1 MPRSYPSS
9 NHPREVWAFVKHL
22 DHLFDRHFRQ
32 PIPMAGDRV
41 WLWRGLLLTMIFC
54 GIAGIPSLPENL
66 DAWQSNGDSAG
77 QSTDGQ
83 AEDQPED
90 SAGAN
95 DQSEQDS
102 TTESNQ
108 EGDEEIA
115 ASPEKMQET
124 PPENNEQVASEDVGK
139 WIMPATRVV
148 VLSLAAVMAVGIM
161 STMLT
166 ALVASEAG
174 RMSLMLA
181 VIGPVLAISQRGETG
196 TFTRGRIQ
204 GYIEAHPGIHFSA
217 LRDAL
222 SLANGVTAHHLHAL
236 EKEGRIMSWLDSHK
250 RRFASSGIDPKT
262 LSRIE
267 QPVVGMQQAILEVL
281 DSAGKLGMKSG
292 ELRLKMET
300 SRQLMSYHMKQL
312 DERGLVQAEGRGK
325 ARKWKLLEAG
335 RATLISSQHL

>member
-1 MPRSYPSS
+1 
-9 NHPREVWAFVKHL
+9 
-22 DHLFDRHFRQ
+22 
-32 PIPMAGDRV
+32 MAGDRV

-66 DAWQSNGDSAG
+66 DAWQSNGDSAD

-124 PPENNEQVASEDVGK
+124 PPENNEQVSSEDVGK

-292 ELRLKMET
+292 
-300 SRQLMSYHMKQL
+300 
-312 DERGLVQAEGRGK
+312 
-325 ARKWKLLEAG
+325 
-335 RATLISSQHL
+335 

>member
-1 MPRSYPSS
+1 
-9 NHPREVWAFVKHL
+9 
-22 DHLFDRHFRQ
+22 
-32 PIPMAGDRV
+32 MAGDRV
-41 WLWRGLLLTMIFC
+41 WLWRGLILTMIFC
-54 GIAGIPSLPENL
+54 GIAGIPSLPEHL
-66 DAWQSNGDSAG
+66 DAWQPN
-77 QSTDGQ
+77 
-83 AEDQPED
+83 AELQTGPLED
-90 SAGAN
+90 SSFEEPVEE
-95 DQSEQDS
+95 QSIEEQADEQD
-102 TTESNQ
+102 Q
-108 EGDEEIA
+108 GGDEETESA
-115 ASPEKMQET
+115 PSERQEALPESG
-124 PPENNEQVASEDVGK
+124 EQVAGEEVGK

-161 STMLT
+161 GTMLT

-181 VIGPVLAISQRGETG
+181 VIGPILAVSQRGESG

-204 GYIEAHPGIHFSA
+204 GYIEANPGIHFSA

-222 SLANGVTAHHLHAL
+222 LLANGVTAHHLHAL
-236 EKEGRIMSWLDSHK
+236 EKEGRIMSWLDNHK
-250 RRFASSGIDPKT
+250 RRFASSGIDPKM

-335 RATLISSQHL
+335 RAVLMSSQHL

>member
-1 MPRSYPSS
+1 
-9 NHPREVWAFVKHL
+9 
-22 DHLFDRHFRQ
+22 
-32 PIPMAGDRV
+32 MAGERV

-66 DAWQSNGDSAG
+66 DAWQSTDELQTDLLEDSSSEEPLEEQSNEEQAEG
-77 QSTDGQ
+77 QSK
-83 AEDQPED
+83 ED
-90 SAGAN
+90 SGTN
-95 DQSEQDS
+95 DQSTQDS
-102 TTESNQ
+102 TGEPDQGDDEKAES
-108 EGDEEIA
+108 A
-115 ASPEKMQET
+115 PATTRKS
-124 PPENNEQVASEDVGK
+124 PPESDEHVAGENVGK

-161 STMLT
+161 GTMLT
-166 ALVASEAG
+166 ALAASEAA

-181 VIGPVLAISQRGETG
+181 VLGPILAISQRGESG
-196 TFTRGRIQ
+196 TFTKGRIQ

-222 SLANGVTAHHLHAL
+222 TLANGVTAHHLHVL
-236 EKEGRIMSWLDSHK
+236 EKEGRIISWLDSTK
-250 RRFASSGIDPKT
+250 RRFASSGIDPKL

-325 ARKWKLLEAG
+325 ARKWKLLESG
-335 RATLISSQHL
+335 RALLMSSQHL

>member
-1 MPRSYPSS
+1 
-9 NHPREVWAFVKHL
+9 
-22 DHLFDRHFRQ
+22 
-32 PIPMAGDRV
+32 MAGDRV

-66 DAWQSNGDSAG
+66 DAWKSTDETADKSSEGLQTGLLEDNSSGEPEEEQSNEKQEES
-77 QSTDGQ
+77 
-83 AEDQPED
+83 QPED
-90 SAGAN
+90 DASS
-95 DQSEQDS
+95 DQQSTQDS
-102 TTESNQ
+102 SDDPDQ
-108 EGDEEIA
+108 GGGEEKEP
-115 ASPEKMQET
+115 SPAKMQESL
-124 PPENNEQVASEDVGK
+124 PESDERTVGKDVGK

-148 VLSLAAVMAVGIM
+148 VLSLAAIMAVGIM
-161 STMLT
+161 GTMLT

-181 VIGPVLAISQRGETG
+181 VIGPILAISQRGESG
-196 TFTRGRIQ
+196 TFTKGRIQ

-236 EKEGRIMSWLDSHK
+236 EKEGRIISWLDSAK
-250 RRFASSGIDPKT
+250 RRFASSGTDPKL

-281 DSAGKLGMKSG
+281 DSAGTLGMKSG
-292 ELRLKMET
+292 ELRLKMES

-312 DERGLVQAEGRGK
+312 DGRGLVQAEGRGK

-335 RATLISSQHL
+335 RAVLMSSQHL

>member
-1 MPRSYPSS
+1 
-9 NHPREVWAFVKHL
+9 
-22 DHLFDRHFRQ
+22 
-32 PIPMAGDRV
+32 MAGDRV
-41 WLWRGLLLTMIFC
+41 WLWRVLLLTMIFC

-66 DAWQSNGDSAG
+66 DAWQSTDDSAD
-77 QSTDGQ
+77 QSTDGLQTGLLENSSSEEPAEEQSNEEQEEGQ
-83 AEDQPED
+83 AKDE
-90 SAGAN
+90 AGA
-95 DQSEQDS
+95 DHQSAQDS
-102 TTESNQ
+102 SDEGGGEETESPP
-108 EGDEEIA
+108 A
-115 ASPEKMQET
+115 KMQEDA
-124 PPENNEQVASEDVGK
+124 PESGKQIVGEDVGK

-161 STMLT
+161 GTMLT

-181 VIGPVLAISQRGETG
+181 VIGPILAISQRGESG
-196 TFTRGRIQ
+196 TFTKGRIQ

-236 EKEGRIMSWLDSHK
+236 EKEGRIMSWLDSTK
-250 RRFASSGIDPKT
+250 RRFASSGIDPKL

-267 QPVVGMQQAILEVL
+267 QPVIGMQQAILEVL

-292 ELRLKMET
+292 ELRRKMET

-335 RATLISSQHL
+335 RAVLMSSQHL

>member
-1 MPRSYPSS
+1 
-9 NHPREVWAFVKHL
+9 
-22 DHLFDRHFRQ
+22 
-32 PIPMAGDRV
+32 
-41 WLWRGLLLTMIFC
+41 MILC

-66 DAWQSNGDSAG
+66 DAWKSTDESANKSSEESQPFGLLEDGSSEEPEEEQSNKEQEES
-77 QSTDGQ
+77 
-83 AEDQPED
+83 QPED
-90 SAGAN
+90 DVGADEQSTEDSPDDS
-95 DQSEQDS
+95 DQGGGGE
-102 TTESNQ
+102 TES
-108 EGDEEIA
+108 
-115 ASPEKMQET
+115 SPARMQEDL
-124 PPENNEQVASEDVGK
+124 PESDEQKVGEDVGK

-148 VLSLAAVMAVGIM
+148 VLSLAAIMAVGIM
-161 STMLT
+161 GTMLT

-181 VIGPVLAISQRGETG
+181 VIGPILAISERGESG
-196 TFTRGRIQ
+196 TFTKGRIQ

-236 EKEGRIMSWLDSHK
+236 EKEGRIISWLDSTK
-250 RRFASSGIDPKT
+250 RRFAASGTDPKL

-292 ELRLKMET
+292 DLRNKMET

-335 RATLISSQHL
+335 RAVLMSSQHL

>member
-1 MPRSYPSS
+1 
-9 NHPREVWAFVKHL
+9 
-22 DHLFDRHFRQ
+22 
-32 PIPMAGDRV
+32 MAGDRV
-41 WLWRGLLLTMIFC
+41 WLWRGLILTMIFC
-54 GIAGIPSLPENL
+54 GIAGIPSLPEHL
-66 DAWQSNGDSAG
+66 DAWQPN
-77 QSTDGQ
+77 
-83 AEDQPED
+83 AELQTGPLED
-90 SAGAN
+90 SSSEENTEEQPKDDADAN
-95 DQSEQDS
+95 IGTQ
-102 TTESNQ
+102 ESADESDQ
-108 EGDEEIA
+108 EGDEETD
-115 ASPEKMQET
+115 SGQVERQKTPEFS
-124 PPENNEQVASEDVGK
+124 EQVAGEDVGE
-139 WIMPATRVV
+139 WIIPATRVL

-181 VIGPVLAISQRGETG
+181 VIGPILAISQRGESG

-204 GYIEAHPGIHFSA
+204 GYIEANPGIHFSA

-222 SLANGVTAHHLHAL
+222 LLANGVTAHHLHAL
-236 EKEGRIMSWLDSHK
+236 EKEGRIMSWLDNHK
-250 RRFASSGIDPKT
+250 RRFASSGIDPKM

-335 RATLISSQHL
+335 RTVLMSSQHL

>member
-1 MPRSYPSS
+1 
-9 NHPREVWAFVKHL
+9 
-22 DHLFDRHFRQ
+22 
-32 PIPMAGDRV
+32 V

-66 DAWQSNGDSAG
+66 DAWQSTDDSAD
-77 QSTDGQ
+77 QSTDGSQTGPLEDSSSEEPAEEPAEEQSNEEQ
-83 AEDQPED
+83 AEDQSKD
-90 SAGAN
+90 DAGAN
-95 DQSEQDS
+95 NQNAQDS
-102 TTESNQ
+102 TDESDQ
-108 EGDEEIA
+108 GGDEETESA
-115 ASPEKMQET
+115 PAERQEG
-124 PPENNEQVASEDVGK
+124 PPELGEQVAGEDVGK

-148 VLSLAAVMAVGIM
+148 ILSLAAVMAVGLM
-161 STMLT
+161 GTMLT

-181 VIGPVLAISQRGETG
+181 VIGPILAISQRGESG

-204 GYIEAHPGIHFSA
+204 GYVEAHPGIHFSA

-236 EKEGRIMSWLDSHK
+236 EKEGRIMSWLDSPK
-250 RRFASSGIDPKT
+250 RRFASSGIDPKM

-335 RATLISSQHL
+335 RAVLMSSQHL

>member
-1 MPRSYPSS
+1 
-9 NHPREVWAFVKHL
+9 
-22 DHLFDRHFRQ
+22 
-32 PIPMAGDRV
+32 
-41 WLWRGLLLTMIFC
+41 MIFC
-54 GIAGIPSLPENL
+54 GIAGIPSLPEHL
-66 DAWQSNGDSAG
+66 DAWQPN
-77 QSTDGQ
+77 
-83 AEDQPED
+83 AELQTGPLED
-90 SAGAN
+90 SSFEEPVEE
-95 DQSEQDS
+95 QSIEEQADEQD
-102 TTESNQ
+102 Q
-108 EGDEEIA
+108 GGDEETESA
-115 ASPEKMQET
+115 PSERQEALPESG
-124 PPENNEQVASEDVGK
+124 EQVAGEEVGK

-161 STMLT
+161 GTMLT

-181 VIGPVLAISQRGETG
+181 VIGPILAVSQRGESG

-204 GYIEAHPGIHFSA
+204 GYIEANPGIHFSA

-222 SLANGVTAHHLHAL
+222 LLANGVTAHHLHAL
-236 EKEGRIMSWLDSHK
+236 EKEGRIMSWLDNHK
-250 RRFASSGIDPKT
+250 RRFASSGIDPKM

-335 RATLISSQHL
+335 RTVLMSSQHL

>member
-1 MPRSYPSS
+1 
-9 NHPREVWAFVKHL
+9 
-22 DHLFDRHFRQ
+22 
-32 PIPMAGDRV
+32 MAGDRV

-66 DAWQSNGDSAG
+66 DAWQSTGDSAD
-77 QSTDGQ
+77 QSTDGLQ
-83 AEDQPED
+83 AGPLEDSSSEEPAEEQSNEEQEEDQPKD
-90 SAGAN
+90 DAGA
-95 DQSEQDS
+95 DHQTAQDS
-102 TTESNQ
+102 SDEPNQGGGEETES
-108 EGDEEIA
+108 
-115 ASPEKMQET
+115 SPAKMQED
-124 PPENNEQVASEDVGK
+124 PPESGEQIVGGDVGK

-161 STMLT
+161 GTMLT

-181 VIGPVLAISQRGETG
+181 VIGPILAISQRGESG
-196 TFTRGRIQ
+196 TFTKGRIQ

-222 SLANGVTAHHLHAL
+222 LLANGVTAHHLHAL
-236 EKEGRIMSWLDSHK
+236 EKEGRIMSWLDNHK
-250 RRFASSGIDPKT
+250 RRFASSGIDPKM

-335 RATLISSQHL
+335 RTVLMSSQHL

>member
-1 MPRSYPSS
+1 
-9 NHPREVWAFVKHL
+9 
-22 DHLFDRHFRQ
+22 
-32 PIPMAGDRV
+32 
-41 WLWRGLLLTMIFC
+41 MIFC

-66 DAWQSNGDSAG
+66 DAWQSTDDPAD
-77 QSTDGQ
+77 QSTDGLQ
-83 AEDQPED
+83 TGPLEDSSSEQPAEEQSNEEQEEDQPKD
-90 SAGAN
+90 DAGA
-95 DQSEQDS
+95 DHQSAQDS
-102 TTESNQ
+102 SNEPDQGGGEETESAPAKSQ
-108 EGDEEIA
+108 EA
-115 ASPEKMQET
+115 
-124 PPENNEQVASEDVGK
+124 PPESGEQIVGEDVGK

-161 STMLT
+161 GTMLT

-181 VIGPVLAISQRGETG
+181 VIGPILAISQRGESG
-196 TFTRGRIQ
+196 TFTKGRIQ

-236 EKEGRIMSWLDSHK
+236 EKEGRIMSWLDSTK
-250 RRFASSGIDPKT
+250 RRFASSGIDPKL

-325 ARKWKLLEAG
+325 ARKWKLLETGKAV
-335 RATLISSQHL
+335 LMSSQHL

>member
-1 MPRSYPSS
+1 
-9 NHPREVWAFVKHL
+9 
-22 DHLFDRHFRQ
+22 
-32 PIPMAGDRV
+32 
-41 WLWRGLLLTMIFC
+41 
-54 GIAGIPSLPENL
+54 
-66 DAWQSNGDSAG
+66 
-77 QSTDGQ
+77 
-83 AEDQPED
+83 
-90 SAGAN
+90 
-95 DQSEQDS
+95 
-102 TTESNQ
+102 
-108 EGDEEIA
+108 
-115 ASPEKMQET
+115 
-124 PPENNEQVASEDVGK
+124 
-139 WIMPATRVV
+139 MPATRVV

-161 STMLT
+161 GTMLT

-181 VIGPVLAISQRGETG
+181 VIGPILAVSQRGESG

-204 GYIEAHPGIHFSA
+204 GYIEANPGIHFSA

-222 SLANGVTAHHLHAL
+222 LLANGVTAHHLHAL
-236 EKEGRIMSWLDSHK
+236 EKEGRIMSWLDNHK
-250 RRFASSGIDPKT
+250 RRFASSGIDPKM

-335 RATLISSQHL
+335 RTVLMSSQHL

>member
-1 MPRSYPSS
+1 M
-9 NHPREVWAFVKHL
+9 
-22 DHLFDRHFRQ
+22 
-32 PIPMAGDRV
+32 

-66 DAWQSNGDSAG
+66 DAWQSTDDPAD
-77 QSTDGQ
+77 QSTDGLQ
-83 AEDQPED
+83 TGPLEDSSSEQPAEEQSNEEQEEDQPKD
-90 SAGAN
+90 DAGA
-95 DQSEQDS
+95 DHQSAQDS
-102 TTESNQ
+102 SNEPDQGGGEETESAPAKSQ
-108 EGDEEIA
+108 EA
-115 ASPEKMQET
+115 
-124 PPENNEQVASEDVGK
+124 PPESGEQIVGEDVGK

-161 STMLT
+161 GTMLT

-181 VIGPVLAISQRGETG
+181 VIGPILAISQRGESG
-196 TFTRGRIQ
+196 TFTKGRIQ

-236 EKEGRIMSWLDSHK
+236 EKEGRIMSWLDSTK
-250 RRFASSGIDPKT
+250 RRFASSGIDPKL

-325 ARKWKLLEAG
+325 ARKWKLLETGKAV
-335 RATLISSQHL
+335 LMSSQHL

>member
-1 MPRSYPSS
+1 
-9 NHPREVWAFVKHL
+9 
-22 DHLFDRHFRQ
+22 
-32 PIPMAGDRV
+32 MAGDRV

-54 GIAGIPSLPENL
+54 GVAGIPTLPENL
-66 DAWQSNGDSAG
+66 EAWQLTEELQTG
-77 QSTDGQ
+77 
-83 AEDQPED
+83 PLED
-90 SAGAN
+90 SSSEENTEEQPKDDADAN
-95 DQSEQDS
+95 IGTQ
-102 TTESNQ
+102 ESADESDQ
-108 EGDEEIA
+108 EGDEETDSA
-115 ASPEKMQET
+115 QVERQKTPEFS
-124 PPENNEQVASEDVGK
+124 EQVAGEDVGE
-139 WIMPATRVV
+139 WIIPATRVL

-181 VIGPVLAISQRGETG
+181 VIGPILAISQRGESG

-204 GYIEAHPGIHFSA
+204 GYIEANPGIHFSA

-222 SLANGVTAHHLHAL
+222 SLANGVTAHHLHTL

-250 RRFASSGIDPKT
+250 RRFASSGIDPEM

-292 ELRLKMET
+292 ELRLKMKT

-325 ARKWKLLEAG
+325 ARKWKLLETG
-335 RATLISSQHL
+335 RAVLTSSQHL

>member
-1 MPRSYPSS
+1 
-9 NHPREVWAFVKHL
+9 
-22 DHLFDRHFRQ
+22 
-32 PIPMAGDRV
+32 
-41 WLWRGLLLTMIFC
+41 MIFC
-54 GIAGIPSLPENL
+54 GIAGIPSLPEHL
-66 DAWQSNGDSAG
+66 DAWQPNDELQTG
-77 QSTDGQ
+77 
-83 AEDQPED
+83 PLED
-90 SAGAN
+90 SSFEEPVEE
-95 DQSEQDS
+95 QSIEEQAD
-102 TTESNQ
+102 EQ
-108 EGDEEIA
+108 GQGGDEETESA
-115 ASPEKMQET
+115 PSERQEALPESG
-124 PPENNEQVASEDVGK
+124 EQVAGEEVGK

-161 STMLT
+161 GTMLT

-181 VIGPVLAISQRGETG
+181 VIGPILAVSQRGESG

-204 GYIEAHPGIHFSA
+204 GYIEANPGIHFSA

-222 SLANGVTAHHLHAL
+222 LLANGVTAHHLHAL

-250 RRFASSGIDPKT
+250 RRFASSGIDPKM

-335 RATLISSQHL
+335 RTVLMSSQHL

>member
-1 MPRSYPSS
+1 
-9 NHPREVWAFVKHL
+9 
-22 DHLFDRHFRQ
+22 
-32 PIPMAGDRV
+32 
-41 WLWRGLLLTMIFC
+41 MIFC
-54 GIAGIPSLPENL
+54 GIAGIPSLPEHL
-66 DAWQSNGDSAG
+66 DAWQPN
-77 QSTDGQ
+77 
-83 AEDQPED
+83 AELQTGPLED
-90 SAGAN
+90 SSSEENTEEQPKDDADAN
-95 DQSEQDS
+95 IGTQ
-102 TTESNQ
+102 ESADESDQ
-108 EGDEEIA
+108 EGDEETD
-115 ASPEKMQET
+115 SGQVERQKTPEFS
-124 PPENNEQVASEDVGK
+124 EQVAGEDVGE
-139 WIMPATRVV
+139 WIIPATRVL

-161 STMLT
+161 GTMLT

-181 VIGPVLAISQRGETG
+181 VIGPILAISQRGESG

-204 GYIEAHPGIHFSA
+204 GYIEANPGIHFSA

-222 SLANGVTAHHLHAL
+222 LLANGVTAHHLHAL
-236 EKEGRIMSWLDSHK
+236 EKEGRIMSWLDNHK
-250 RRFASSGIDPKT
+250 RRFASSGIDPKM

-335 RATLISSQHL
+335 RTVLMSSQHL

>member
-1 MPRSYPSS
+1 
-9 NHPREVWAFVKHL
+9 
-22 DHLFDRHFRQ
+22 
-32 PIPMAGDRV
+32 V

-66 DAWQSNGDSAG
+66 DAWQSTDDPAD
-77 QSTDGQ
+77 QSTDGLQ
-83 AEDQPED
+83 TGPLEDSSSEQPAEEQSNEEQEEDQPKD
-90 SAGAN
+90 DAGA
-95 DQSEQDS
+95 DHQSAQDS
-102 TTESNQ
+102 SNEPDQGGGEETESAPAKSQ
-108 EGDEEIA
+108 EA
-115 ASPEKMQET
+115 
-124 PPENNEQVASEDVGK
+124 PPESGEQIVGEDVGK

-161 STMLT
+161 GTMLT

-181 VIGPVLAISQRGETG
+181 VIGPILAISQRGESG
-196 TFTRGRIQ
+196 TFTKGRIQ

-236 EKEGRIMSWLDSHK
+236 EKEGRIMSWLDSTK
-250 RRFASSGIDPKT
+250 RRFASSGIDPKL

-325 ARKWKLLEAG
+325 ARKWKLLETGKAV
-335 RATLISSQHL
+335 LMSSQHL

>member
-1 MPRSYPSS
+1 
-9 NHPREVWAFVKHL
+9 
-22 DHLFDRHFRQ
+22 
-32 PIPMAGDRV
+32 
-41 WLWRGLLLTMIFC
+41 
-54 GIAGIPSLPENL
+54 
-66 DAWQSNGDSAG
+66 
-77 QSTDGQ
+77 
-83 AEDQPED
+83 
-90 SAGAN
+90 
-95 DQSEQDS
+95 
-102 TTESNQ
+102 
-108 EGDEEIA
+108 
-115 ASPEKMQET
+115 
-124 PPENNEQVASEDVGK
+124 
-139 WIMPATRVV
+139 
-148 VLSLAAVMAVGIM
+148 
-161 STMLT
+161 MLT

-181 VIGPVLAISQRGETG
+181 VIGPILAVSQRGESG

-204 GYIEAHPGIHFSA
+204 GYIEANPGIHFSA

-250 RRFASSGIDPKT
+250 RRFASSGIDPKM

-267 QPVVGMQQAILEVL
+267 QPVIGMQQAILEVL

-292 ELRLKMET
+292 ELRRKMET

-335 RATLISSQHL
+335 RAVLMSSQHL

>member
-1 MPRSYPSS
+1 
-9 NHPREVWAFVKHL
+9 
-22 DHLFDRHFRQ
+22 
-32 PIPMAGDRV
+32 
-41 WLWRGLLLTMIFC
+41 MIFC

-66 DAWQSNGDSAG
+66 DAWQSTGDSAD
-77 QSTDGQ
+77 QSTDGLQ
-83 AEDQPED
+83 AGPLEDSSSEEPAEEQSNEEQEEDQPKD
-90 SAGAN
+90 DAGA
-95 DQSEQDS
+95 DHQSAQDS
-102 TTESNQ
+102 SDEPNQGDGEETESAPVERQ
-108 EGDEEIA
+108 E
-115 ASPEKMQET
+115 S
-124 PPENNEQVASEDVGK
+124 PPESGEQIVGEDVGK

-161 STMLT
+161 GTMLT

-181 VIGPVLAISQRGETG
+181 VIGPILAISQRGESG
-196 TFTRGRIQ
+196 TFTKGRIQ

-222 SLANGVTAHHLHAL
+222 SLANGVTAHHLHTL

-250 RRFASSGIDPKT
+250 RRFASSGIDPKL

-335 RATLISSQHL
+335 RAVLMSSQHL

>member
-1 MPRSYPSS
+1 
-9 NHPREVWAFVKHL
+9 
-22 DHLFDRHFRQ
+22 
-32 PIPMAGDRV
+32 MAGDRV

-66 DAWQSNGDSAG
+66 DAWQSTDDPAD
-77 QSTDGQ
+77 QSTDGLQ
-83 AEDQPED
+83 TGPLEDSSSEQPAEEQSNEEQEEDQPKD
-90 SAGAN
+90 DAGA
-95 DQSEQDS
+95 DHQSAQDS
-102 TTESNQ
+102 SNEPDQGGGEETESAPAKSQ
-108 EGDEEIA
+108 EA
-115 ASPEKMQET
+115 
-124 PPENNEQVASEDVGK
+124 PPESGEQIVGEDVGK

-161 STMLT
+161 GTMLT

-181 VIGPVLAISQRGETG
+181 VIGPILAISQRGESG
-196 TFTRGRIQ
+196 TFTKGRIQ

-236 EKEGRIMSWLDSHK
+236 EKEGRIMSWLDSTK
-250 RRFASSGIDPKT
+250 RRFASSGIDPKL

-325 ARKWKLLEAG
+325 ARKWKLLETGKAV
-335 RATLISSQHL
+335 LMSSQHL